1 MRLTIGQLSPD
12 FSSYDLYDTA
22 VNLQQ
27 FKGKK
32 VLLSFYRYASCPFC
46 NLRFH
51 ALSQKQAEW
60 QTKGLI
66 TLAVFQ
72 SPKASILEYA
82 GKEPSPI
89 TIIPNPT
96 RDLYRLY
103 GVEGSWKGFVTGALQ
118 LGTFAKA
125 LKEGHLPG
133 KVEGEMNMIPA
144 DFVIDEQGKILLAY
158 YGKDISDH
166 VDIEQIEA
174 LLN

>member
-1 MRLTIGQLSPD
+1 MRLTAQKIAPH
-12 FSSYDLYDTA
+12 FTSYDLYDMTI
-22 VNLQQ
+22 NSQQ
-27 FKGKK
+27 LRGKK
-32 VLLSFYRYASCPFC
+32 ILLSFYRYASCPFC

-60 QTKGLI
+60 QAKGLV

-72 SPKASILEYA
+72 SPKTSILEYA

-89 TIIPNPT
+89 TIIPNPE

-133 KVEGEMNMIPA
+133 KIEGDMNMIPA

-166 VDIEQIEA
+166 VEIAEIEA
-174 LLN
+174 LLT

>member
-1 MRLTIGQLSPD
+1 MRLTQGQTAPA
-12 FSSYDLYDTA
+12 FSNHDLYDIA
-22 VNLQQ
+22 ISNQQ
-27 FKGKK
+27 LKGKK

-51 ALSQKQAEW
+51 ALTQKQAEW
-60 QTKGLI
+60 QAKGLE
-66 TLAVFQ
+66 TVAVFQ
-72 SPKASILEYA
+72 SPKSSILEYA

-89 TIIPNPT
+89 RIIPNPE

-133 KVEGEMNMIPA
+133 KVEGDMNMIPA
-144 DFVIDEQGKILLAY
+144 DFVLDENGKILLAY

-166 VDIEQIEA
+166 VEIADIEK
-174 LLN
+174 LL

>member
-1 MRLTIGQLSPD
+1 MRLTQGQTAPY
-12 FSSYDLYDTA
+12 FSSSDLYDISI
-22 VNLQQ
+22 NLKQ
-27 FKGKK
+27 FKGQKI
-32 VLLSFYRYASCPFC
+32 LLSFYRYASCPFC

-51 ALSQKQAEW
+51 ALSQKQAQW
-60 QTKGLI
+60 QAKGLI

-72 SPKASILEYA
+72 SPKTSILEYA
-82 GKEPSPI
+82 GKEPSLI
-89 TIIPNPT
+89 TIIPNPE
-96 RDLYRLY
+96 RDLYCLY

-133 KVEGEMNMIPA
+133 KMEGDINMIPA

>member
-1 MRLTIGQLSPD
+1 MRLTAQQIAPH
-12 FSSYDLYDTA
+12 FTSYDLYDMA
-22 VNLQQ
+22 INSQQ
-27 FKGKK
+27 LRGKK

-60 QTKGLI
+60 QAKGLV

-72 SPKASILEYA
+72 SPKTSILEYA

-89 TIIPNPT
+89 TIIPNPE

-133 KVEGEMNMIPA
+133 KIEGDMNMIPA

-166 VDIEQIEA
+166 VEIAEIEA
-174 LLN
+174 LLT

>member
-1 MRLTIGQLSPD
+1 MRLTKKQTAPD
-12 FSSYDLYDTA
+12 FSRYDLYDIA
-22 VNLQQ
+22 INSQELR
-27 FKGKK
+27 GKK

-51 ALSQKQAEW
+51 ALRQKQTEW
-60 QTKGLI
+60 QAKGLI
-66 TLAVFQ
+66 TLAIFQ

-89 TIIPNPT
+89 TIIPNPE

-133 KVEGEMNMIPA
+133 KIEGDMNMIPA

-166 VDIEQIEA
+166 VEIAEIEA

>member
-1 MRLTIGQLSPD
+1 MHLTQGQTAPD
-12 FSSYDLYDTA
+12 FSRHDLYDMPLG
-22 VNLQQ
+22 LQQ
-27 FKGKK
+27 LKGKK

-46 NLRFH
+46 NLRFN
-51 ALSQKQAEW
+51 ALTQKQAQW
-60 QTKGLI
+60 QAKGLV

-89 TIIPNPT
+89 QIIANPE

-103 GVEGSWKGFVTGALQ
+103 GVEGSWKGFLTGALQ

-125 LKEGHLPG
+125 LKQGHLPG
-133 KVEGEMNMIPA
+133 KIEGDMNMVPA
-144 DFVIDEQGKILLAY
+144 DFVLDENGQILLAY

-166 VDIEQIEA
+166 LDIAEIEKF
-174 LLN
+174 L